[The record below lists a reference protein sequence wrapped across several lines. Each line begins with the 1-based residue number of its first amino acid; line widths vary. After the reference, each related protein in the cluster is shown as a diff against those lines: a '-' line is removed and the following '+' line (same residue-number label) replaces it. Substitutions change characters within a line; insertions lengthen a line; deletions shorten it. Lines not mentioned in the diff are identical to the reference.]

1 MAKDHSNDDEEFGE
15 DLEVSSP
22 GKIDTESESGE
33 EMEVSS
39 PGNIDT
45 ESESGEEMEV
55 SSPGNITESE
65 SKSEPEQ
72 PPVATPKKPQ
82 PQDSSSSTEEEF
94 DTDSEPDLD
103 PKTQKPNSVV
113 KPISSKPMDD
123 PKKPRSE
130 ADKGQ
135 VEVVKVENVAATKGK
150 KDGGGKDN
158 WVLVKV
164 KEEKQNVEVE
174 KAVEFAPNLSLILCV
189 ESVAALEKWLEFSS
203 PGNIDTESESK
214 SEPEQPPVATP
225 KKPQPQDSSSSTEKE
240 FDSDSEPDLDPKT
253 QKPNSVVKPIL
264 SKPMDDPKK
273 PRSEADKGQVEV
285 VKVESVAA
293 TKGKK
298 DSGGKD
304 NWVLVEVKEEKQNAE
319 VEKAVEFSPNLSL
332 ILCAESVAALEKWL
346 EVSLPGNIDTESE
359 SGEEMEVSSPGN
371 VAATKGKNDSGGR
384 DNGVLVE
391 VKEEKLSAEV
401 EKAVEVKRNLNLI
414 PCVENVAGLEKWLE
428 ENSGV
433 LSVEKRNEMKEK
445 WEALKVAVADL
456 CLRRVNL
463 IAEQVELVRETV
475 RDSGIEILKENF
487 KDSSSES
494 ISQMYF
500 WLVQGI
506 GLFLLC
512 HSEVFDGR
520 VLYLE
525 QLQPGSSSILVVSET
540 RI

>member
-130 ADKGQ
+130 ADIGQ
-135 VEVVKVENVAATKGK
+135 VEVVKVEN
-150 KDGGGKDN
+150 
-158 WVLVKV
+158 
-164 KEEKQNVEVE
+164 
-174 KAVEFAPNLSLILCV
+174 
-189 ESVAALEKWLEFSS
+189 
-203 PGNIDTESESK
+203 
-214 SEPEQPPVATP
+214 
-225 KKPQPQDSSSSTEKE
+225 
-240 FDSDSEPDLDPKT
+240 
-253 QKPNSVVKPIL
+253 
-264 SKPMDDPKK
+264 
-273 PRSEADKGQVEV
+273 
-285 VKVESVAA
+285 VAA

-332 ILCAESVAALEKWL
+332 ILCAESVATLEKWL
-346 EVSLPGNIDTESE
+346 EVSLPGNIDSESE

-445 WEALKVAVADL
+445 WEALKVAEADL

-463 IAEQVELVRETV
+463 IAEQVELFCELL
-475 RDSGIEILKENF
+475 ILCSLI
-487 KDSSSES
+487 SSLSLQSAYLSKLE
-494 ISQMYF
+494 
-500 WLVQGI
+500 LVMDDL
-506 GLFLLC
+506 LF
-512 HSEVFDGR
+512 G
-520 VLYLE
+520 
-525 QLQPGSSSILVVSET
+525 
-540 RI
+540 